1 MKKNIGRMMILVG
14 IVLIAFIVFQGIMM
28 DKQISQYV
36 FLNKEQ
42 LGLLVGVSLGL
53 IFAPLK
59 SDMLR

>member
-1 MKKNIGRMMILVG
+1 MILVG
-14 IVLIAFIVFQGIMM
+14 ILLIVFIVFQGIMM

-42 LGLLVGVSLGL
+42 LGLLLGLSIGL

-59 SDMLR
+59 ANMLR